1 MEKKSIFRGINN
13 RAYRSDE
20 LKLYNHA
27 KNNLDLVQ
35 RLGLMERLP
44 VHEGCV
50 NTLSWNSTGQ
60 YILSGSDDQH
70 LVITNAFNYKVMER
84 YRTSHHANIFS
95 AKFLPCQNDRQIIS
109 CSGDGILLHTD
120 LARPTETLSNQF
132 NCHDGTTYEVITI
145 PSDPNTFISCG
156 EDGTVR
162 WFDLR
167 IKTNCN
173 KQACREDVL
182 INSQSA
188 VTALAINPISPHH
201 LAVGCS
207 DSTVRLYDRRCLS
220 TQSVYNSKPFCR
232 FIAPDLEDR
241 SYRITSLCYNET
253 GNDMLVSYSCDHL
266 YLFNV
271 MEKKV
276 KELQK
281 DTSSNW
287 NKIRQLTN
295 KFGLK
300 NDRRSPPPV
309 RRLRL
314 RGDWSDTGPDARPE
328 RETTSNANLISQAR
342 PQLQTSLM
350 QRMTDVLSRML
361 NDPMTRAALSAGG
374 EDSLDREDDAQV
386 ASPPPAEPP
395 TPANA
400 SQLSQSEPEA
410 APSIVVE
417 QAVEAETA
425 SVTQTSSAPTQAL
438 RTDAGEHSRSSS
450 SSITPASLS
459 SDSNQSVSSNVNTS
473 LVTKQLRNRLS
484 ILSSLRQGFIEQHG
498 AEPSVSL
505 RYSDQS
511 TSNSTISLSAS
522 SYISEEAPLTS
533 GNISD
538 DQRQPEQIAVDD
550 SNYEECDDIGLTSEP
565 TLASERSDTEG
576 YFTVYESLVRRKY
589 VGHRNARTMI
599 KEATFWGDDYVMSGS
614 DCGHVF
620 VWDKHTGE
628 LAMLLQADHHVVN
641 CLQPHPTMPYLA
653 TSGIDH
659 DIKIWAP
666 ILEDNDFDQV
676 HAHGLMKRNEIM
688 LEETKDT
695 ITVPAAFMIRMLAC
709 LNQIRSGRRTRR
721 DDEQA

>member
-1 MEKKSIFRGINN
+1 M
-13 RAYRSDE
+13 
-20 LKLYNHA
+20 
-27 KNNLDLVQ
+27 
-35 RLGLMERLP
+35 
-44 VHEGCV
+44 
-50 NTLSWNSTGQ
+50 
-60 YILSGSDDQH
+60 
-70 LVITNAFNYKVMER
+70 
-84 YRTSHHANIFS
+84 
-95 AKFLPCQNDRQIIS
+95 
-109 CSGDGILLHTD
+109 
-120 LARPTETLSNQF
+120 
-132 NCHDGTTYEVITI
+132 
-145 PSDPNTFISCG
+145 
-156 EDGTVR
+156 
-162 WFDLR
+162 
-167 IKTNCN
+167 
-173 KQACREDVL
+173 
-182 INSQSA
+182 
-188 VTALAINPISPHH
+188 
-201 LAVGCS
+201 
-207 DSTVRLYDRRCLS
+207 
-220 TQSVYNSKPFCR
+220 
-232 FIAPDLEDR
+232 
-241 SYRITSLCYNET
+241 
-253 GNDMLVSYSCDHL
+253 
-266 YLFNV
+266 
-271 MEKKV
+271 
-276 KELQK
+276 QK

-417 QAVEAETA
+417 QALEAETA

-438 RTDAGEHSRSSS
+438 RTDAGEHSRRYACMMIVQQHPIPKPPTLDCQCKFTDALFFSSS

-538 DQRQPEQIAVDD
+538 DQRQPEQVI
-550 SNYEECDDIGLTSEP
+550 
-565 TLASERSDTEG
+565 
-576 YFTVYESLVRRKY
+576 
-589 VGHRNARTMI
+589 
-599 KEATFWGDDYVMSGS
+599 
-614 DCGHVF
+614 
-620 VWDKHTGE
+620 
-628 LAMLLQADHHVVN
+628 
-641 CLQPHPTMPYLA
+641 
-653 TSGIDH
+653 
-659 DIKIWAP
+659 
-666 ILEDNDFDQV
+666 
-676 HAHGLMKRNEIM
+676 
-688 LEETKDT
+688 
-695 ITVPAAFMIRMLAC
+695 
-709 LNQIRSGRRTRR
+709 
-721 DDEQA
+721 